1 MNQLDALRGLA
12 GIAVFLGLAW
22 ALSERRRNFPWRTLL
37 YGLAGQVVAALVL
50 TRIPAVAS
58 FFGGIAHAVDG
69 VQSASIAGASFVFG
83 YLGGG
88 TVPFAPAAGSVGSS
102 YIFAFQALPAL
113 LLVGALAALLW
124 HWGIL
129 IAIVRIFAWAFGR
142 IFRVSGP
149 VGVST
154 SACVFLGM
162 VEAPLLVRPLLPR
175 LSRGELFVIM
185 VDGLSVIAGSMMIV
199 LGTMLSAKLPDAFG
213 HLLTASLISTPMA
226 ICMAKTIIAAPDQA
240 VGAPIELKSPYH
252 GSLDALTTGTL
263 DALRMALNIVAL
275 LLVFVSIIAL
285 VNKALGALPAIGDAP
300 VTLSLLM
307 GKLLAPVAWLMGVAP
322 GNLEQAGA
330 LLGTKLVANEVVA
343 YGDLVALPPDALTP
357 DSLRIVV
364 YSLCS
369 FGNVGSVGIL
379 IGSLSAVAPEKT
391 RDVVQMGF
399 KALAASFL
407 TTCMTGTI
415 IGLLAHLP

>member
-1 MNQLDALRGLA
+1 MNHLDALRGFA
-12 GIAVFLGLAW
+12 GIAVFLGLAFL
-22 ALSERRRNFPWRTLL
+22 LSERRRDFPWRTLL
-37 YGLAGQVVAALVL
+37 YGLAGQVLAALVL

-58 FFGGIAHAVDG
+58 FFGGVARAVDG

-88 TVPFAPAAGSVGSS
+88 AVPFAQGATGSS

-113 LLVGALAALLW
+113 LLVGALAALFW

-129 IAIVRIFAWAFGR
+129 IAIVRVFAWAFGR
-142 IFRVSGP
+142 VFRVSGP

-175 LSRGELFVIM
+175 LSRSELFIIM

-226 ICMAKTIIAAPDQA
+226 ICMAKTIIAGPPQA

-263 DALRMALNIVAL
+263 DALKMALNIVAL
-275 LLVFVSIIAL
+275 LLVFISIIAL
-285 VNKALGALPAIGDAP
+285 VNKGLALLPDIDGTQ

-307 GKLLAPVAWLMGVAP
+307 GKLLAPIAWLMGVAP
-322 GNLEQAGA
+322 GDLEQVGA

-343 YGDLVALPPDALTP
+343 YGDLIALPDGALSP
-357 DSLRIVV
+357 DSLRIAV
-364 YSLCS
+364 YSMCS
-369 FGNVGSVGIL
+369 FGNIGSVGIL

-391 RDVVQMGF
+391 REVVQMGF
-399 KALAASFL
+399 KALGASFL
-407 TTCMTGTI
+407 TTCLTGTI
-415 IGLLAHLP
+415 IGLLAQLP